1 MKRYSSAFFSPMFS
15 SRFIASSVT
24 VLLIV
29 LVFACGTALYM
40 PTVNQ
45 ETSNASL
52 KDLKDGRAAYINKCG
67 GCHTLIVPE
76 KYTEKDWSLWVDRME
91 AKASIT
97 PAEKEAIVKYLSKGA
112 KQ

>member
-1 MKRYSSAFFSPMFS
+1 MFS